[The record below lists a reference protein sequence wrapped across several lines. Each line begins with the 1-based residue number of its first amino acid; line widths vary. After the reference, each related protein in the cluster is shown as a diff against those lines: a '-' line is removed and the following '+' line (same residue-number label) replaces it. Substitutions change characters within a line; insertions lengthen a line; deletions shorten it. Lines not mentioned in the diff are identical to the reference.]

1 MRITNSVDIKAPP
14 EVVFSWLSQPE
25 RSMQWMESV
34 TNTEIIHKAP
44 DMVGTTF
51 VEEITEKG
59 RSTQLRGV
67 ITGYELNKKIAMRL
81 DGDYNT
87 VDVEYRLEQVGDI
100 TRVIEDGNVEFKSF
114 LKIIMFFVGP
124 LFQKKASAGLQQ
136 EFAKLKELC
145 EKQ

>member
-1 MRITNSVDIKAPP
+1 MRITNSVDIKAMP

-25 RSMQWMESV
+25 RSMQWMTSV
-34 TNTEIIHKAP
+34 TKAEILNRAP

-51 VEEITEKG
+51 LEEITEKG
-59 RSTQLRGV
+59 RSTVMRGV
-67 ITGYELNKKIAMRL
+67 ITGYEINHKIAMHL

-100 TRVIEDGNVEFKSF
+100 TRVIEDGTVEFKSF
-114 LKIIMFFVGP
+114 LKIIMFFFGP
-124 LFQKKASAGLQQ
+124 LFNRRASAELQQ

-145 EKQ
+145 EKE